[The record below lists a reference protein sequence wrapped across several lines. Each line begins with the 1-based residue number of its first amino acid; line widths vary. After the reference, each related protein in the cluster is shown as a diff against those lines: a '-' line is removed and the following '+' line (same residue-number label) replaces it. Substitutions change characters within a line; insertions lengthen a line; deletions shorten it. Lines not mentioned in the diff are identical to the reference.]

1 MYYGFII
8 LGLMVICLVVYFIFE
23 RKLKM
28 PTVVTSIL
36 INQYNKKLKHVARF
50 LKKNQIAFEEE
61 KYKSGIQKENIS
73 KENLIE
79 NIKTIKKI
87 KENAEIFEKILKATA
102 RADVDELLSQLNEK
116 CQLFE
121 FKEEFVAKDKNN
133 DILEMFNIEK
143 GRLGFEY
150 QKYFGS
156 QDFFFVENK
165 CVLLDN
171 FSAFIIDQKN
181 IFDCNYLTYNLKINK
196 KSLKNDKKSEN
207 NEPIYEILFKSE
219 GFEFARQVKVIQPH
233 LQKFLNKKIKNEE

>member
-23 RKLKM
+23 RKFKM

-36 INQYNKKLKHVARF
+36 ISQYNKKLKYVASF
-50 LKKNQIAFEEE
+50 LKKKQIAFEEE

-79 NIKTIKKI
+79 NIKTVKKI

-121 FKEEFVAKDKNN
+121 FKEEFDAKDKNN

-171 FSAFIIDQKN
+171 FFAFIIDQKN

-196 KSLKNDKKSEN
+196 KSLKNDKKSKN

-219 GFEFARQVKVIQPH
+219 GFEFVRQVKVIQPH